1 MTWLLFAMA
10 LLLLGA
16 MAVLLLGRPDR
27 NVSWLGA
34 GSVVIASVLGC
45 VPVIHVLS
53 GGSVEPVRVPWSVPF
68 GEFFLELDPLTAW
81 FLFPTLLVSALS
93 AIYGVGYLR
102 SWQGRRSLGPVW
114 FFYCLLVLGMMLVL
128 LARNAVL
135 FLIAWELMALASFF
149 LVTFEHERESVREAG
164 WIYFVATHL
173 GTAFLLVFFLL
184 TARETGSMDFTV
196 WAEKG
201 IQTRGLADILFLLA
215 IVGFGTKAGFM
226 PFHVWL
232 PEAHPAAPSHVSA
245 LMSGVM
251 IKTGIYGLLRALTFL
266 GAPAGAGATA
276 GRPPLWWGWALI
288 GIGLTSGVLGVL
300 FALAQHDLKRLL
312 AYHSVENIGI
322 ITLGLG
328 TGLLGMST
336 GSSMLIVLG
345 FGGGL
350 LHVVNHA
357 LFKGLLFLGA
367 GAVLHGTGTLEIDHL
382 GGLLKRMPWTAAT
395 FLIGAVAISGLPP
408 LNGFVSEFLI
418 FLGAFKGG
426 VSTGGAIA
434 VPLLALI
441 AGLALIGGLAAACFT
456 KAFGI
461 VFLGEPR
468 SEHVSHAHEADW
480 TMRLPMLILAA
491 GCVLIGLFAPVV
503 VGSLQA
509 VLENLTHL
517 QPAAVSEN
525 LAAVA
530 SPLAWVVIGTVAF
543 LLLLLALILLRR
555 GLLAGRRVETN
566 VTWGCG
572 YAQPTARMQYTASSF
587 AQPLMDLF
595 RPLLGTKKKISP
607 PRGFFPEEAALKT
620 VTPDI
625 SHEEVYRPVFG
636 RINEWLSQLR
646 WVQHG
651 KVQLYVLYIAVT
663 LIVLLIWELR

>member
-1 MTWLLFAMA
+1 MWLLFAMA
-10 LLLLGA
+10 ILLLGA
-16 MAVLLLGRPDR
+16 MAVLVLSRPER

-34 GSVVIASVLGC
+34 GSVVIASALGC
-45 VPVIHVLS
+45 IPVIQVLS
-53 GGSVEPVRVPWSVPF
+53 GGSIEAVRVPWPVPF
-68 GEFFLELDPLTAW
+68 GEFFLELDPLAAW
-81 FLFPTLLVSALS
+81 FLVPTLLLSALS

-102 SWQGRRSLGPVW
+102 AWQGRRSLGPVW
-114 FFYCLLVLGMMLVL
+114 FFYCVLVLGMMLVL

-135 FLIAWELMALASFF
+135 FLFAWELMAVASFF

-173 GTAFLLVFFLL
+173 GTAFLLMFFLL
-184 TARETGSMDFTV
+184 TARETGSMDFNV

-251 IKTGIYGLLRALTFL
+251 IKTGIYGLLRSLTFL
-266 GAPAGAGATA
+266 GAP
-276 GRPPLWWGWALI
+276 PLWWGWLLI

-322 ITLGLG
+322 IALGIG
-328 TGLLGMST
+328 VGLLGVST
-336 GSSMLIVLG
+336 GSPTLMVLG

-350 LHVVNHA
+350 LHVLNHA
-357 LFKGLLFLGA
+357 LFKGLLFFGA
-367 GAVLHGTGTLEIDHL
+367 GAVLQGTGTHEIDHL

-418 FLGAFKGG
+418 FLGAFQ
-426 VSTGGAIA
+426 GGATLGAAGA

-456 KAFGI
+456 KAFGV

-468 SEHVSHAHEADW
+468 TEHASHTHETGWA
-480 TMRLPMLILAA
+480 MRLPMLLLAA
-491 GCVLIGLFAPVV
+491 GCALIGLFAPVV
-503 VGSLQA
+503 VGALQA
-509 VLENLTHL
+509 VLENTTGLRRE
-517 QPAAVSEN
+517 VVREN
-525 LAAVA
+525 LAAA
-530 SPLAWVVIGTVAF
+530 AGPLSLVVIGTVAF
-543 LLLLLALILLRR
+543 LLLLVALFLLRR
-555 GLLAGRRVETN
+555 GLLAGRPVEQG

-587 AQPLMDLF
+587 VQPVTTLF
-595 RPLLGTKKKISP
+595 RWLLGTH
-607 PRGFFPEEAALKT
+607 RQVQRPEGVMPANASLTTE
-620 VTPDI
+620 TPDLC
-625 SHEEVYRPVFG
+625 HGNLYRPGFLKVNWG
-636 RINEWLSQLR
+636 LSKLR
-646 WVQHG
+646 RLQQG
-651 KVQLYVLYIAVT
+651 QVQLYVLYIAVT
-663 LIVLLIWELR
+663 LIVLLAWKFR

>member
-1 MTWLLFAMA
+1 MA

-16 MAVLLLGRPDR
+16 MAVLLSGRPDR

-53 GGSVEPVRVPWSVPF
+53 GGSVEAVRVPWPVPF

-81 FLFPTLLVSALS
+81 FLFPTLLLSALS

-149 LVTFEHERESVREAG
+149 LVTFEHERESVQEAG

-266 GAPAGAGATA
+266 GAPACAGATA

-328 TGLLGMST
+328 AGLLGMST

-434 VPLLALI
+434 VPLLVLV
-441 AGLALIGGLAAACFT
+441 AGLALIGGLAVACFT

-555 GLLAGRRVETN
+555 GLLAGRRVETS